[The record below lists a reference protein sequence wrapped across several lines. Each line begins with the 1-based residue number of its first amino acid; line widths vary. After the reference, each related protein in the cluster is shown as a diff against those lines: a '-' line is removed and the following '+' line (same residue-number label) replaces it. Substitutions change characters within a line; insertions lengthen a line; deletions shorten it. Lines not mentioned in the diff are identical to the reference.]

1 MDPASFV
8 QLSAPVTVLR
18 TPTEDTYTIQKR
30 IFRAVE
36 TYYQNLDY
44 VSQLF
49 LPLKYRNQKHLSISR
64 DL

>member
-1 MDPASFV
+1 MF
-8 QLSAPVTVLR
+8 
-18 TPTEDTYTIQKR
+18 EDTYTIQKR

-49 LPLKYRNQKHLSISR
+49 LPLKYRSQKHLSISR